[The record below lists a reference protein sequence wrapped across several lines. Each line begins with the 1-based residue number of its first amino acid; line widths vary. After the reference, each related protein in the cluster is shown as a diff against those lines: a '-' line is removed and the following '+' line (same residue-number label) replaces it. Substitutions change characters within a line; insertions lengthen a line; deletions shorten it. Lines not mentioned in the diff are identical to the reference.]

1 MSFSVFSVPLQIFEF
16 KTWRA
21 NTGVVSVDKVHL
33 IMNESLIKAVC
44 SEISVFA
51 RNSHFPHFCSF
62 SFATR
67 YWKVKHFGLFS

>member
-44 SEISVFA
+44 FPKSLCLHETLIFLTFV
-51 RNSHFPHFCSF
+51 HFPLPQDIG
-62 SFATR
+62 
-67 YWKVKHFGLFS
+67 K